1 MPPELFAPAESSRFE
16 GALELPSLQAGP
28 DEYSF
33 PDPLAWHVEISNTG
47 DALLVTGTVSGE
59 AIGSCARCLD
69 GFRFDLEGEIEG
81 YYLLDESRSAP
92 EDMDDDEFDVLPED
106 HVIDLEPLIKA
117 ALILEFPPRAP
128 CATRSARAYAPS
140 AVRISMKARANA
152 RLPKARTTVRQILS
166 RCLRISRS
174 TTDSLRPMALALSV
188 GVLCSLLSVFAS
200 VVDLLRRPSSVRDR
214 RRSQPAL
221 RSRYQRIAQANPVAS
236 RIPAAVSG

>member
-1 MPPELFAPAESSRFE
+1 MDPTLRIAVPPELFAPAESSRFE

-28 DEYSF
+28 DESSF

-117 ALILEFPPRAP
+117 ALILEFPLVPLCDEECKGLCAVCGANLNEGPCECAP
-128 CATRSARAYAPS
+128 TEG
-140 AVRISMKARANA
+140 ANDG
-152 RLPKARTTVRQILS
+152 P
-166 RCLRISRS
+166 
-174 TTDSLRPMALALSV
+174 
-188 GVLCSLLSVFAS
+188 
-200 VVDLLRRPSSVRDR
+200 
-214 RRSQPAL
+214 
-221 RSRYQRIAQANPVAS
+221 ANPFSVLKDFPFDD
-236 RIPAAVSG
+236 R